1 MAALANDVNTSLAV
15 TALYDTLKANIS
27 GKAKLE
33 LIADF
38 DRVLALDLLGTAERL
53 KEKQAKAEE
62 NAANSDDPLTAHILE
77 MIEKRKEAK
86 KAKNYAEADA
96 IRNQL
101 AAEGVTLIDT
111 PEGTKFKI
119 GE

>member
-1 MAALANDVNTSLAV
+1 MTALANDVNTSLAI
-15 TALYDTLKANIS
+15 TALYDTLKADIS

-38 DRVLALDLLGTAERL
+38 DRVLALDLIKNAEKL
-53 KEKQAKAEE
+53 KEKEE
-62 NAANSDDPLTAHILE
+62 NSGADASDPLTAYILE
-77 MIEKRKEAK
+77 KIEARKNAK
-86 KAKNYAEADA
+86 KEKNYALADA
-96 IRNQL
+96 IRAEL
-101 AAEGVTLIDT
+101 AEKGVTLIDT